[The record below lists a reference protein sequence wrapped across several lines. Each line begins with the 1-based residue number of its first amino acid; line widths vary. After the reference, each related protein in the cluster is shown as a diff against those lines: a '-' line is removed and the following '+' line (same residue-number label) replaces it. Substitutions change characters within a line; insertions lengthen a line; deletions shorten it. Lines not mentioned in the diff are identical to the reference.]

1 MMKSE
6 VSNERLGV
14 LGEKSRK
21 RIIKSVLTAL
31 FISLLLGGAGLIAS
45 ALLLSLTVTGT
56 TYISTVGC
64 AVGACT
70 SLIGG
75 FIAGRRQKHTGALA
89 GVLFGIVFVGVLLLL
104 GRFFN
109 AGTPLP
115 KRLIGYTVFLLL
127 SALGGALGTVRG
139 SGRRHGGRRHFS
151 TRR

>member
-6 VSNERLGV
+6 AREERRGV

-21 RIIKSVLTAL
+21 RMIKSVLAAF
-31 FISLLLGGAGLIAS
+31 FISLLLGGVGLIAS

-56 TYISTVGC
+56 SYISTVGC
-64 AVGACT
+64 ALGACT

-75 FIAGRRQKHTGALA
+75 FIAGKRQKHTGALA
-89 GVLFGIVFVGVLLLL
+89 GVLFGVVFLAALLLL
-104 GRFFN
+104 GRFFS

-115 KRLIGYTVFLLL
+115 KRLIGYAVFLLL

-139 SGRRHGGRRHFS
+139 GGRKRRGKRHFS